1 MKKIIRVTS
10 PARIHLGFLETDEN
24 SFRKFGSLGLAIS
37 NFENIFKI
45 ESSTKNIVVSEDSK
59 LKKDIMRII
68 KSFEKFEKNKKM

>member
-45 ESSTKNIVVSEDSK
+45 ESSKKNIVVSEDSK

-68 KSFEKFEKNKKM
+68 KFLKNLKK